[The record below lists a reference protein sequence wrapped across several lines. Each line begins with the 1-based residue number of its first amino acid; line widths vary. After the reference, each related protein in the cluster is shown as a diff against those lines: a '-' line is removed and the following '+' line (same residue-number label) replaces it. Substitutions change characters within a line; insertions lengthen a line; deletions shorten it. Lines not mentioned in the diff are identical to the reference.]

1 MTNKEVKAR
10 IAELT
15 DLLEVKEAELAQ
27 RTNRR
32 RELEHKQTANT
43 QAKTQFI
50 ARIKLDIK
58 ALIDEINGMKT
69 ELWGLQEINLP
80 EA

>member
-1 MTNKEVKAR
+1 MNQKEIQAR

-15 DLLEVKEAELAQ
+15 ALLEVKEQELAQ

-32 RELEHKQTANT
+32 IELEHKQTANIKAR
-43 QAKTQFI
+43 QKFV
-50 ARIKLDIK
+50 ARIRLDIK
-58 ALIDEINGMKT
+58 ALLDEINNLKT

-80 EA
+80 GA